1 MSAFSRLTLSATL
14 LSALAAVPLTAQQ
27 LHTNTR
33 WKQCAIV
40 LDPSLT
46 PGAWHRFVSELDQVL
61 YYRPQI
67 GARPLGR
74 GQFEFSVLQTST
86 RIDTKS
92 SAWNDT
98 FSHPDSTHWL
108 TEGNALP
115 IPSLAVRA
123 GVSDRLDVGGFI
135 TKNFQ
140 SNYGLVGA
148 QGQYALRTPAHG
160 GIAVAGRVNAA
171 WLFGPAD
178 MTYGVYGVDLVAS
191 RRVSRFE
198 PYAVLSG
205 HVGHGAERTTKVD
218 LPSQT
223 LLGAHATL
231 GMTVDLAGVRLAAEY
246 TAARVDGY
254 AFKVGYA
261 F

>member
-1 MSAFSRLTLSATL
+1 MRTWPAATL
-14 LSALAAVPLTAQQ
+14 PAALLLALAAAPLAAQQ

-46 PGAWHRFVSELDQVL
+46 PGAWHRFLSEIDQVL

-74 GQFEFSVLQTST
+74 GQFEFSVLQAST
-86 RIDTKS
+86 QIDTKS

-108 TEGNALP
+108 TESNALP
-115 IPSLAVRA
+115 IPELAVRA
-123 GVSDRLDVGGFI
+123 GVSDRIDIGGFI

-148 QGQYALRTPAHG
+148 QGQYALRTAANG
-160 GIAVAGRVNAA
+160 GIALAGRVNAA

-191 RRVSRFE
+191 RRISRFE

-205 HVGHGAERTTKVD
+205 HFGHGAERTTKVD
-218 LPSQT
+218 LPSET
-223 LLGAHATL
+223 ILGAHATL
-231 GMTVDLAGVRLAAEY
+231 GMTVDLAGVRLGAEY

-254 AFKVGYA
+254 AFKIGYA